1 MRYPPYVPYDPSE
14 SSESRRPA
22 PGPFPGLE
30 YVLRFF
36 ALVDA
41 LLVPAAVGYWIT
53 TWPGKGQ
60 LVGAVLG
67 TWMVWWAIKRGS
79 MALFAFDEYRWFSR
93 HLVKLFLIGLLLKT
107 VSVLLR

>member
-1 MRYPPYVPYDPSE
+1 MRYPPFDQSPPIE
-14 SSESRRPA
+14 PTRPA
-22 PGPFPGLE
+22 PGPIPGLE
-30 YVLRFF
+30 YLLRFF
-36 ALVDA
+36 ALLDA

-53 TWPGKGQ
+53 TLPGRGQ

-67 TWMVWWAIKRGS
+67 TWVLWWAIKRGS

-93 HLVKLFLIGLLLKT
+93 HLLKLFAFGLLLKA